1 MKKEK
6 ILQYVQ
12 LIETLGD
19 MVKDSSESANTVYEL
34 RSTIETMA
42 MTAGI
47 VEDMLV
53 EEDDND

>member
-12 LIETLGD
+12 LIEQLGD
-19 MVKDSSESANTVYEL
+19 MVKDSGESSNTVYEL
-34 RSTIETMA
+34 RSTIQTMA
-42 MTAGI
+42 MTAGV
-47 VEDMLV
+47 VEDMLM

>member
-19 MVKDSSESANTVYEL
+19 MVKDSCASTNTVYEL

-42 MTAGI
+42 MTAGV

-53 EEDDND
+53 EEEDND